1 MGIKNQ
7 TLNEFLKSVGS
18 KNPTPGGGSVSA
30 VAGATAASLVEMV
43 CNLTIGKKNYEKV
56 SGEME
61 DIKEKVT
68 KLKSELLD
76 LADEDAGAYDGVVTA
91 FKTPKEDESRKI
103 KIQKA
108 FEKAALIPL
117 ETAKKSA
124 EVLDYGERVSEIGN
138 KNASSDAQ
146 VSIYLSKTAI
156 KGALEN
162 VNINLDSIE
171 NETFK
176 KELKPSIIL
185 LTSKAK

>member
-1 MGIKNQ
+1 MGIKDKSVK
-7 TLNEFLKSVGS
+7 EFLDNVGS

-30 VAGATAASLVEMV
+30 VSGAIAASLVEMV
-43 CNLTIGKKNYEKV
+43 CNLTIGKKNFEKV
-56 SGEME
+56 QSEVE
-61 DIKEKVT
+61 EIKGKAT
-68 KLKSELLD
+68 NLKSELLN
-76 LADEDAGAYDGVVTA
+76 LADEDADAYTQVVEA
-91 FKTPKEDESRKI
+91 FKTPKEDEERKT

-124 EVLDYGERVSEIGN
+124 EVLDFSERVSEIGN
-138 KNASSDAQ
+138 KNASSDAL
-146 VSIYLSKTAI
+146 VAIYLSKTAI

-185 LTSKAK
+185 LASKSK